1 MKKLLAPVLLL
12 IVTGVGVAWYALAAS
27 LRAEREY
34 TAFVHALADGDS
46 SSRVL
51 DSSFER
57 GWLGSRA
64 ETSIEVAGGAGL
76 AFRSF
81 VTALGA
87 TDVRER
93 VGIHMVHSI
102 DHGPL
107 PLWEWIAGGMH
118 GAPILARIHSTVEID
133 NEAQLELA
141 EAIGKLPPVEVLTV
155 LRAGGQATAQ
165 LSVASQR
172 LRARGE
178 GFTRE
183 ARFLGATGELELR
196 DGYRYLSG
204 TLQSPGFEGRGLERA
219 VELRDVTFDFELPGS
234 ELPVGRMGIGIGA
247 LRVAPAQG
255 AGGVSLEDVAIEPSG
270 RLAGGRL
277 EADLLLRVRSLALGA
292 ESFGPVNA
300 ALDLRDLDAA
310 AFRRLRRAGLRL
322 QDGRSDPAATAVA
335 AGELAEA
342 LPVLLDR
349 GPRAELRELHL
360 GTPAGPVAARGSLAL
375 ARPDLSAGSLTV
387 GSFFD
392 GSLEA
397 EAPPAAADAMLAAVL
412 APAGVAE
419 LRTKGALAVD
429 GQRARLHVEW
439 RHGTLALN
447 GVAVP
452 MPAPV
457 PAAPA
462 AAPEAQATASGAPGA
477 SAAAEP
483 SAPQAAASSGRP
495 APAPAPAA
503 AGEAVPAEAP
513 AEAPA
518 AAAPANADAAAPDAG
533 APESAAAPASA
544 PAVPAAPAP

>member
-141 EAIGKLPPVEVLTV
+141 EAVGKLPPVEALTV

-234 ELPVGRMGIGIGA
+234 ELPVGRMGIEIGA

-255 AGGVSLEDVAIEPSG
+255 AGGVALEDVAIEPSG

-397 EAPPAAADAMLAAVL
+397 EAPPAAADTMLAAVL
-412 APAGVAE
+412 APASVAE
-419 LRTKGALAVD
+419 LRAKGALAVD

-439 RHGTLALN
+439 RHGKLALN

-452 MPAPV
+452 MPAPA
-457 PAAPA
+457 PAAHA
-462 AAPEAQATASGAPGA
+462 AAPEAQATASGE

-483 SAPQAAASSGRP
+483 SAPQAAASSDR
-495 APAPAPAA
+495 PAPAA
-503 AGEAVPAEAP
+503 AGEAAPAEAP

-518 AAAPANADAAAPDAG
+518 AAAPANADATAPDAG